1 LPDDL
6 QKACSETMTLLLA
19 THFQRKEASL
29 RAQLGDPDLPREEI
43 MVLLQEIKDLQEFL
57 SNLNSRFI
65 R

>member
-1 LPDDL
+1 
-6 QKACSETMTLLLA
+6 MTLLLA

-29 RAQLGDPDLPREEI
+29 RAQLGDPNLPREEI
-43 MVLLQEIKDLQEFL
+43 MALLQEIKDLQEFL